1 MNTPARGPHTPVGE
15 YLIRPPTGDTAPSTW
30 QLIGPDGQ
38 PVAEAN
44 RFLHAVG
51 RRGLQP
57 NTLRAYAYDLLCAWR
72 WMHHAGRCLST
83 LSVDSLLDFIEYQRQ
98 PPPAAPATINR
109 RLDVLQRLIA
119 FVTGRPPSGAPW
131 IGAAPGLTRR
141 GRRASGVRMRTPHPL
156 VLPLTERAAL
166 MFFDTLHTA
175 RDRAITLAMWMAGL
189 RSCEIL
195 DLRLAD
201 VDFQTMSLKVIGKG
215 RKERMLP
222 LAETLAK
229 VMLQYLT
236 CERPARASSHFF
248 VVLKGPRRGQ
258 PMTYSGLHRVFRYHR
273 LTSRI
278 GNANPHRFRHTFGAN
293 MTRCRMPL
301 AILAKMMGHSSPQ
314 TTLRYIQLN
323 DQDVRQQYEEAI
335 QTLQA
340 SGMFDERSAAADR

>member
-1 MNTPARGPHTPVGE
+1 MRTPTIDPSTLSGV
-15 YLIRPPTGDTAPSTW
+15 YLLRPPSGDTPPSTW
-30 QLIGPDGQ
+30 QLIGPDGR

-57 NTLRAYAYDLLCAWR
+57 STLRAYAYDLLCAWR
-72 WMHHAGRCLST
+72 WMHHAGRCLAT
-83 LSVDSLLDFIEYQRQ
+83 LSADSLLDFIEYQRQ

-119 FVTGRPPSGAPW
+119 FATGRPPLGAPW
-131 IGAAPGLTRR
+131 IGAGPGLTRR
-141 GRRASGVRMRTPHPL
+141 GRRASAVRMRTPHPL
-156 VLPLTERAAL
+156 VLPLTDRAAL
-166 MFFDTLHTA
+166 TFFDTLRTA
-175 RDRAITLAMWMAGL
+175 RDRAITLAMWVAGL

-195 DLRLAD
+195 ALRLAD
-201 VDFQTMSLKVIGKG
+201 VDFQTMCLKVLGKG

-229 VMLQYLT
+229 VLLQYLT

-258 PMTYSGLHRVFRYHR
+258 PMTYSGLHRIFRYHR

-278 GNANPHRFRHTFGAN
+278 ANANPHRFRHSFGAN

-323 DQDVRQQYEEAI
+323 DQQVRQQYEDAI
-335 QTLQA
+335 QALKVG
-340 SGMFDERSAAADR
+340 GMFDERSAPTER

>member
-1 MNTPARGPHTPVGE
+1 MSLSSTAPHTPAGE
-15 YLIRPPTGDTAPSTW
+15 YRIRPLAGDPASATW

-51 RRGLQP
+51 RRGLRP

-72 WMHHAGRCLST
+72 WMHHAGHGLST
-83 LSVDSLLDFIEYQRQ
+83 LSVDRLLDFIEYQRQ
-98 PPPAAPATINR
+98 AAPAAPATINR
-109 RLDVLQRLIA
+109 RLDVLQRLLA
-119 FVTGRPPSGAPW
+119 FVTGDPPADAPW
-131 IGAAPGLTRR
+131 LGTRPGLSRR
-141 GRRASGVRMRTPHPL
+141 GRRPSAIHVRTPQPL

-166 MFFDTLHTA
+166 TFFETLRTA

-195 DLRLAD
+195 ALRLAD
-201 VDFQTMSLKVIGKG
+201 VDFQTMSLKVLGKG

-229 VMLQYLT
+229 ALLQYLT
-236 CERPARASSHFF
+236 CERPARACSHVF

-258 PMTYSGLHRVFRYHR
+258 PMTYNGLHRLFRYHR

-278 GNANPHRFRHTFGAN
+278 DNAHAHRFRHTFGAN
-293 MTRCRMPL
+293 MTRARMPL
-301 AILAKMMGHSSPQ
+301 AILAKLMGHSSPQ

-323 DQDVRQQYEEAI
+323 DQDVRQQYEEAL

-340 SGMFDERSAAADR
+340 GGRGDGRSAAADR